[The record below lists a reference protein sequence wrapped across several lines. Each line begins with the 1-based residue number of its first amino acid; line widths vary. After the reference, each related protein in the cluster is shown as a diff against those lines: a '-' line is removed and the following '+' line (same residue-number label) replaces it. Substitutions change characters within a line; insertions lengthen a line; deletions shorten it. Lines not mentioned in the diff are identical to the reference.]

1 MPIAVLVHGGFHGGW
16 CWKKVQHL
24 LVADGWTV
32 YAPSLTGLADREHL
46 AAREVGIETHV
57 QDVLR
62 LIECEELD
70 NIVLCAHSYGGMVI
84 TPVADRMP
92 ERIANLVYLDAVL
105 PESGQSLFDLLG
117 DSQGIPA
124 KMQGLAD
131 ESGDGWWI
139 PPIFNAVEFGV
150 SDPADVEWVDR
161 RLTGHPI
168 HTFDEPV
175 ELTGAWESIKTKTNV
190 HCERWSITHTDSLTE
205 RLEADAAW
213 TTYRIDSGHDVM
225 ISHPERVREILVA
238 GR

>member
-1 MPIAVLVHGGFHGGW
+1 VHGGFHGGW
-16 CWKKVQHL
+16 CWKKVQRL
-24 LVADGWTV
+24 LVSDGWTV

-70 NIVLCAHSYGGMVI
+70 NIVLCGHSYGGMVI
-84 TPVADRMP
+84 TAVADRMP
-92 ERIANLVYLDAVL
+92 ERIASLVYLDAVL
-105 PESGQSLFDLLG
+105 PESGQSLFDFLG
-117 DSQGIPA
+117 DSQASQGIPA
-124 KMQGLAD
+124 KMQALAD
-131 ESGDGWWI
+131 KTGDGWRI
-139 PPIFNAVEFGV
+139 PPMVNAAGFGV

-175 ELTGAWESIKTKTNV
+175 ELTGAWESIKTKTYV
-190 HCERWSITHTDSLTE
+190 YCERRSMSDTASLTE

-225 ISHPERVREILVA
+225 ISHPELVREILVA